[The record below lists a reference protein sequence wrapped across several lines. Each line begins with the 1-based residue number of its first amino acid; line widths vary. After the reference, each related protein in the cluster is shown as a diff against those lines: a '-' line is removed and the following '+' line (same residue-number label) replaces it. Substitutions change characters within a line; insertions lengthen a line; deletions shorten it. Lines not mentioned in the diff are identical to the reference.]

1 MGQTLGL
8 RRGARQVSWT
18 PGRRPLEHDDVFV
31 GDEVQGQA
39 GGALFADEVALEER
53 PAGDEVVFG
62 DAGEQRDA
70 AFDGDEAGVGAAGQD
85 L

>member
-1 MGQTLGL
+1 
-8 RRGARQVSWT
+8 VD
-18 PGRRPLEHDDVFV
+18 PPEYDHVFV

-53 PAGDEVVFG
+53 SAGDEVVFG

-70 AFDGDEAGVGAAGQD
+70 AFDGHEAGVGAAGQD

>member
-1 MGQTLGL
+1 
-8 RRGARQVSWT
+8 
-18 PGRRPLEHDDVFV
+18 V
-31 GDEVQGQA
+31 GDEVQRQA

-53 PAGDEVVFG
+53 SAGDEVVFG
-62 DAGEQRDA
+62 DAGEQGDA